1 MPGTGQMAASKFA
14 QTDAEERVKTFEI
27 KIAEKMQLN
36 KAAAKISKDNL
47 KGEND
52 HLKVFD
58 CIKFNEKNISTAWRK
73 KKATNLISN
82 NIEKIVSSCVHL
94 LTVYE
99 TK

>member
-14 QTDAEERVKTFEI
+14 QNDAEERVKTFEI

-47 KGEND
+47 KVEND

-73 KKATNLISN
+73 KGHKPN
-82 NIEKIVSSCVHL
+82 K
-94 LTVYE
+94 
-99 TK
+99 